1 MAAAAARWALVA
13 AVVVALAVALD
24 NGVARTPP
32 MGWLHWE
39 RFLCGTDCAA
49 EPDRCVR
56 YRDGMGWNGVRG
68 AGVPVPGAGR
78 CVALRCGA
86 AARAAVSPPALLPCP
101 SERLFTEMADVMVA
115 EGWKEAGYEF
125 VCIDD
130 CWMAPTRD
138 ERGRLRADPRRFPS
152 GIRALADYVSAGLR
166 EDGGSAGAT

>member
-1 MAAAAARWALVA
+1 MRCGEPGSRCRERG
-13 AVVVALAVALD
+13 VAL
-24 NGVARTPP
+24 
-32 MGWLHWE
+32 
-39 RFLCGTDCAA
+39 
-49 EPDRCVR
+49 
-56 YRDGMGWNGVRG
+56 
-68 AGVPVPGAGR
+68 R
-78 CVALRCGA
+78 CVALWGCGPSCS
-86 AARAAVSPPALLPCP
+86 VPPALLPCP

>member
-1 MAAAAARWALVA
+1 MEW
-13 AVVVALAVALD
+13 
-24 NGVARTPP
+24 
-32 MGWLHWE
+32 
-39 RFLCGTDCAA
+39 
-49 EPDRCVR
+49 
-56 YRDGMGWNGVRG
+56 G
-68 AGVPVPGAGR
+68 AGSRGPGAGSGALR
-78 CVALRCGA
+78 CVALRGCGPSC
-86 AARAAVSPPALLPCP
+86 RVPPPALLPCP

-152 GIRALADYVSAGLR
+152 GIRALADYVSVGLR

>member
-56 YRDGMGWNGVRG
+56 YRDGMGWDGVRG

-152 GIRALADYVSAGLR
+152 GIRALADYVSVGLR

>member
-56 YRDGMGWNGVRG
+56 YRDGMGWG
-68 AGVPVPGAGR
+68 AGSRGPGAGSGALR

-152 GIRALADYVSAGLR
+152 GIRALADYVSVGLR

>member
-1 MAAAAARWALVA
+1 MEW
-13 AVVVALAVALD
+13 
-24 NGVARTPP
+24 
-32 MGWLHWE
+32 
-39 RFLCGTDCAA
+39 
-49 EPDRCVR
+49 
-56 YRDGMGWNGVRG
+56 G
-68 AGVPVPGAGR
+68 AGSRGPGAGSGALR

-152 GIRALADYVSAGLR
+152 GIRALADYVSVGLR

>member
-1 MAAAAARWALVA
+1 
-13 AVVVALAVALD
+13 
-24 NGVARTPP
+24 
-32 MGWLHWE
+32 MGW
-39 RFLCGTDCAA
+39 
-49 EPDRCVR
+49 
-56 YRDGMGWNGVRG
+56 DGMGCGEPGSRCRERG
-68 AGVPVPGAGR
+68 
-78 CVALRCGA
+78 VALRCVAGL
-86 AARAAVSPPALLPCP
+86 RPELQCPPPALLPCP

-152 GIRALADYVSAGLR
+152 GIRALADYVSVGLR

>member
-152 GIRALADYVSAGLR
+152 GIRALADYVSVGLR